1 MSDVGQIQVI
11 SMPRLNEAAPDF
23 EAETTHGRRRLSDY
37 HGKWLVL
44 FSLFSDF
51 TPVCTAELS
60 AFAEAQGAF
69 SRLNTE
75 LLGLS
80 AATTADHHAWLWKIR
95 QHSEVEVSFPLIED
109 PSLEVAYAYG
119 IVHHGVSA
127 TSTAPATFVI
137 DPVGFLR
144 AMACYPRRVG
154 RQIAQIARL
163 VRALQVSDA
172 NNVFVPEDWH
182 PCTRAVDG
190 TVPLCY
196 RPLRR
201 AVARAAWPGNGFRN
215 GR

>member
-80 AATTADHHAWLWKIR
+80 AATTADHHAWLWKIK
-95 QHSEVEVSFPLIED
+95 QQSGVEVTFPLIED
-109 PSLEVAYAYG
+109 PSLKIGKESFSNPYHFLTKEMISRCQVG
-119 IVHHGVSA
+119 
-127 TSTAPATFVI
+127 TF
-137 DPVGFLR
+137 L
-144 AMACYPRRVG
+144 PR
-154 RQIAQIARL
+154 IRL
-163 VRALQVSDA
+163 L
-172 NNVFVPEDWH
+172 
-182 PCTRAVDG
+182 
-190 TVPLCY
+190 
-196 RPLRR
+196 
-201 AVARAAWPGNGFRN
+201 
-215 GR
+215 